1 MARPL
6 QHDRDEALQQAV
18 ILFWRQGYFAT
29 SMKDIE
35 RALNMRPGS
44 IYASFGSKEVLF
56 TRALACYTQQQIAA
70 YEALLI
76 AHGDPFAATV
86 DFLQQ
91 FGQPTPASIPSA
103 VCFLVKSLLEV
114 EGQQDDSLAS
124 QIRLHLAAMEAAF
137 YRAFLPVLAEP
148 QARQVAQWLQK
159 EVIGIRIM
167 ASQLGDSPALAR
179 LVAESVK
186 TLQRWPRSDS

>member
-44 IYASFGSKEVLF
+44 IYASFGSKEALF
-56 TRALACYTQQQIAA
+56 TRALACYTQRQIAD
-70 YEALLI
+70 YEALII
-76 AHGDPFAATV
+76 AYGDPFAATA

-91 FGQPTPASIPSA
+91 FGQPTPASTPSA
-103 VCFLVKSLLEV
+103 VCFLVKSLLEL
-114 EGQQDDSLAS
+114 EGQQDDSLAL
-124 QIRLHLAAMEAAF
+124 QVRLHLAAMEAAF
-137 YRAFLPVLAEP
+137 YRAFLPVLTEP